1 MTTTVFLKRCCSLAI
16 AGVLAVQMAPAAEK
30 PARPT
35 YDVIVKRD
43 VMAPMRDGT
52 LLATDLYIPT
62 KDGKPLQNIPAV
74 LMRTPYGKHAWGTGR
89 GMFHFFAK
97 HGYLSATQDVRG
109 CFRSEGNLV
118 WHQQEAKDGYDAIE
132 WLARHPLCNG
142 RVGTHG
148 PSYMCSAQLAAA
160 TQTPPSLA
168 TMIPHNGVMNT
179 YRQNSHVG
187 GALRL
192 GRLHWF
198 IRAASRNAAVEGR
211 PWAAKV
217 LSDMANQTEFMKWT
231 SRLPWRRGETPLSLV
246 PKYEDWTF
254 KVCFEHVD
262 YDDYWR
268 HPGSARDEHL
278 EAFPKIPILWV
289 TGWLDPYPG
298 GIVEGYRRL
307 AKMGWPNQG
316 LLVGPWMHD
325 SFTASAGDVNFGTEG
340 ATVTSYQEFLDFELR
355 WFDRWLKG
363 VEDADTGP
371 AAQFFVMGGGDGKK
385 GSSKRL
391 NHGGHWEKRKSW
403 PPEGTRDTNFY
414 LNANGSLATEPPAV
428 KESSTTYTHDPDN
441 PVSAAGNLWGFWG
454 STKITVPR
462 GPRDQIELPT
472 VPGQGMPGM
481 PISSRPDVLW
491 YQTAPLKKD
500 LTIAG
505 ELRMVA
511 LGVVD
516 RAGHRLLRQAVG
528 HPPAKRRLPDRL
540 RHAAFRRRPAGPLP
554 RGLHRPE
561 THGAGQG
568 IPGGS
573 GARAGGQ
580 SLSCRASHRGV
591 CVQQQLSRRGYQP
604 QHRRPEGPEI
614 NQSRQHRAPRRR
626 PPLAHCA
633 AGVAEE
639 GGLGIRD

>member
-1 MTTTVFLKRCCSLAI
+1 M
-16 AGVLAVQMAPAAEK
+16 QMAAPAAEK
-30 PARPT
+30 AARQT
-35 YDVIVKRD
+35 YEVIVKRN

-62 KDGKPLQNIPAV
+62 KDGKPLENIPAV
-74 LMRTPYGKHAWGTGR
+74 LLRTPYGKHSWGTGK
-89 GMFHFFAK
+89 GMFRFFAK
-97 HGYLSATQDVRG
+97 HGYLSVTQDVRG
-109 CFRSEGNLV
+109 CFRSEGSLV

-168 TMIPHNGVMNT
+168 TMIPHNGVLNT

-198 IRAASRNAAVEGR
+198 VRAAARNMGTQGR

-217 LSDMANQTEFMKWT
+217 LNDMANQTNFMKWA
-231 SRLPWRRGETPLSLV
+231 SRLPWRRGETPLSLD

-307 AKMGWPNQG
+307 VEMGRPNQA
-316 LLVGPWMHD
+316 LLVGPWLHD
-325 SFTASAGDVNFGTEG
+325 SFSDSAGDVNFGTKG
-340 ATVTSYQEFLDFELR
+340 ATVTSYEDFLNFELR

-363 VEDADTGP
+363 IEDSDTGP

-385 GSSKRL
+385 GSNKRL
-391 NHGGHWEKRKSW
+391 NHGGHWENRKNW

-414 LNANGSLATEPPAV
+414 LNANGVLATEPAAV
-428 KESSTTYTHDPDN
+428 KNSSTTYTHDPDN

-462 GPRDQIELPT
+462 GPRDQIDLPT
-472 VPGQGMPGM
+472 IPGRGMPGM

-491 YQTAPLKKD
+491 YQTAPLEKD
-500 LTIAG
+500 LTITG
-505 ELRMVA
+505 ELRMVLWVSSTA
-511 LGVVD
+511 PDTDFCVKLLDIHPPSADYPTGYSMPLSEGVLRARYREGFTTQKLMAPGKVY
-516 RAGHRLLRQAVG
+516 RVEVNLEPVANRFLAGHRI
-528 HPPAKRRLPDRL
+528 
-540 RHAAFRRRPAGPLP
+540 
-554 RGLHRPE
+554 
-561 THGAGQG
+561 GAY
-568 IPGGS
+568 
-573 GARAGGQ
+573 
-580 SLSCRASHRGV
+580 V
-591 CVQQQLSRRGYQP
+591 CSSNFPVV
-604 QHRRPEGPEI
+604 EI
-614 NQSRQHRAPRRR
+614 NRNTADPTDRRSVKADNTVHHDAVR
-626 PPLAHCA
+626 PSHIVLPVWRKD
-633 AGVAEE
+633 GS
-639 GGLGIRD
+639 

>member
-1 MTTTVFLKRCCSLAI
+1 MSTIISLKRFLSLAI
-16 AGVLAVQMAPAAEK
+16 AGVLAVQMAAAAEK
-30 PARPT
+30 AARQT
-35 YDVIVKRD
+35 YDVIVERD
-43 VMAPMRDGT
+43 VMVPMRDGT
-52 LLATDLYIPT
+52 RLATDLYIPT
-62 KDGKPLQNIPAV
+62 KDGKPLENIPAV
-74 LMRTPYGKHAWGTGR
+74 LMRTPYGKHAWGTAR
-89 GMFHFFAK
+89 HTFFAK
-97 HGYLSATQDVRG
+97 HGYLSVAQDVRG
-109 CFRSEGNLV
+109 CFQSEGNLV
-118 WHQQEAKDGYDAIE
+118 WHQQEAKDGYDTIE

-198 IRAASRNAAVEGR
+198 IRAASRNAATEGR

-217 LSDMANQTEFMKWT
+217 LSDMANQVNFMKWT

-325 SFTASAGDVNFGTEG
+325 SFTASAGDVNFGAEG
-340 ATVTSYQEFLDFELR
+340 ATVTSYQDFLEFELH
-355 WFDRWLKG
+355 WFDRWLKDI
-363 VEDADTGP
+363 EDADTGP

-385 GSSKRL
+385 GSGKRL
-391 NHGGHWEKRKSW
+391 NHGGHWEATKRW
-403 PPEGTRDTNFY
+403 PPEGTSDTNFY
-414 LNANGSLATEPPAV
+414 LNANGSLATEPPTV
-428 KESSTTYTHDPDN
+428 KESSTTYTHDPGN
-441 PVSAAGNLWGFWG
+441 PVSAAGNLWGFWD
-454 STKITVPR
+454 STRITVPR

-472 VPGQGMPGM
+472 VPGYGMPGM

-491 YQTAPLKKD
+491 YQTLPLEKD
-500 LTIAG
+500 LTISG
-505 ELRMVA
+505 EIRMVLWVSSTA
-511 LGVVD
+511 PDTDFCVKLLDIHPPSADYPTGYSMPLSEGVLRARYREGFTGQKLMERGKVY
-516 RAGHRLLRQAVG
+516 RVEVGLEPVANRFLAGHRI
-528 HPPAKRRLPDRL
+528 
-540 RHAAFRRRPAGPLP
+540 
-554 RGLHRPE
+554 
-561 THGAGQG
+561 GAY
-568 IPGGS
+568 
-573 GARAGGQ
+573 
-580 SLSCRASHRGV
+580 V
-591 CVQQQLSRRGYQP
+591 CSSNFPVV
-604 QHRRPEGPEI
+604 EI
-614 NQSRQHRAPRRR
+614 NRNTADLTDSRSIKADNTVHHDATR
-626 PPLAHCA
+626 PSHIVLP
-633 AGVAEE
+633 VWRK
-639 GGLGIRD
+639 GGD